1 MIGLGT
7 GTETGNGF
15 ETGTSELNWT
25 QINTITEQ
33 KNIKF
38 SNTLETKLF

>member
-15 ETGTSELNWT
+15 ETGTSELNLT
-25 QINTITEQ
+25 LINTITEHT
-33 KNIKF
+33 NIIF
-38 SNTLETKLF
+38 SNTYKD